1 MGFLMP
7 KLPKIKIEGA
17 RLSDLSVTSS
27 AYGEAITLGFGTVRI
42 SGNIIWGETIREEK
56 VVEKSSAG
64 GKGGGGQKTETTTFF
79 YFVNLAISFG
89 EGPADKILRQL
100 GDGKSYYD
108 VRIGEDQV
116 FMDDLV
122 FRFYQGDE
130 DQLPDPLILEDK
142 GEDETPAYKGIVYI
156 VLEDFPLEDFGNRIP
171 NITAEINFE
180 QGQDDTVT
188 TTVGDDLADTAIP
201 NPWELFID
209 WTRGKLYGGDTNVG
223 ADEFYLEYDLAT
235 LSYVKSHDVRGLF
248 TSAPIDQEGKEFFG
262 IDQRTGYLVGVL
274 PGGPLDDRNYV
285 WDPASDSLITEKNSV
300 DGEELLH
307 SDSPYAIFTLVSD
320 VGEFTA
326 ILGTQ
331 VSLVRANSFPSLEFV
346 RDFLG
351 PAPGVKH
358 TSGPHNNKLIWNAHW
373 VGPGA
378 NGEAWGFWASEHE
391 LRVMR
396 YQLDPSGNV
405 TETIAGKINKTEISP
420 TSGFAYLSDRIF
432 PNYDEVTGAL
442 YFTIIM
448 DGGVNDNFVVKWTE
462 ESGLIW
468 VSGVK
473 WVEEGFAYARVYTR
487 LAGDRWVYGPA
498 VDFVQTVDLKTGAV
512 AEDSSIDPG
521 GLGANFWDDRS
532 ECFYHLDGGMPDFQS
547 LTTHCYSGQA
557 PQSTDLASIIERI
570 AVRSGLDPVLDID
583 ASAGLPIVVDG
594 FSVSSA
600 IDGAGALED
609 LLEMHSI
616 SVVEY
621 DGIVN
626 FNIRGGAITATLTED
641 EMVLSK
647 RRRGYQPYREDIE
660 EEIDLPEKFIIGFQN
675 RALDYQGDTRVT
687 QRVLTPD
694 PTIFSEQTFE
704 LSSPVVMLVDT
715 AKKIS
720 EIKLY
725 EAWIE
730 QFSYK
735 ATMPFSFL
743 GSAPGDPIT
752 INFNSG
758 LSIRARIDRADIG
771 ADFTIKARFKSES
784 AGQFVSDAESQS
796 GQSIS
801 QGVKQ
806 IGKTKLFMFGGPLL
820 RDVDSTNRT
829 ATRTYFAGGPLGL
842 VTADWTGMRL
852 MQSVDNG
859 ASYEQFGVS
868 LVPIPWGVS
877 RNAITFPEDFSV
889 YDLVNF
895 LDINMASGAD
905 QLETVTDLD
914 LANGKN
920 AAILFKPGGTH
931 EYFQFRDVTPQG
943 GTVYRL
949 STLVRGIRGTETMG
963 FGGHAAGNTFALLQF
978 SAMQGSIQDLAA
990 INVGRLYKPVTL
1002 GGLEENTAAQTFIDP
1017 GRDLMPYAPEHPA
1030 AAING
1035 VDIDWTWVRRTRV
1048 GGAMI
1053 DLVDVPLS
1061 EDSESYEL
1069 DIFASEAATSALRT
1083 LASST
1088 EAVTYT
1094 DAQITTDFGSIPA
1107 TIWIELYQLSAQV
1120 GRGFARR
1127 REVEVI

>member
-42 SGNIIWGETIREEK
+42 SGNIIWGEKIREEK
-56 VVEKSSAG
+56 ISETSSAG
-64 GKGGGGQKTETTTFF
+64 GKGGGGQKTVTTTFF

-89 EGPADKILRQL
+89 EGPADKVLRQL
-100 GDGKSYYD
+100 GDGKSYFD
-108 VRIGEDQV
+108 IRIGEDQV

-130 DQLPDPLILEDK
+130 DQLPDPLMVSVD
-142 GEDETPAYKGIVYI
+142 GEDDTPAYKGIVYI

-180 QGQDDTVT
+180 QGQPDSVT
-188 TTVGDDLADTAIP
+188 TTVGDDLADTSIP
-201 NPWELFID
+201 NPWDLFID
-209 WTRGKLYGGDTNVG
+209 WTRGKLYGGDKNIG
-223 ADEFYLEYDLAT
+223 EDDFILEYDLAT
-235 LSYVKSHDVRGLF
+235 LSYVKTHDVRGLF
-248 TSAPIDQEGKEFFG
+248 TSAPIDDQGKEFFG
-262 IDQRTGYLVGVL
+262 IDQRTGYLVGTLV
-274 PGGPLDDRNYV
+274 GGPLDDRNYV
-285 WDPASDSLITEKNSV
+285 WDPASNSLITEKNSSA
-300 DGEELLH
+300 GEELFR
-307 SDSPYAIFTLVSD
+307 DDVPYVIFTLVSD

-326 ILGTQ
+326 VLSAN
-331 VSLVRANSFPSLEFV
+331 VSQLRAHSFPSLDFV
-346 RDFLG
+346 KNFLG
-351 PAPGVKH
+351 PEPGVKH
-358 TSGPHNNKLIWNAHW
+358 TSGPHNNKLIWNTHW
-373 VGPGA
+373 IGPGS
-378 NGEAWGFWASEHE
+378 NGQAWGFWASEDN

-396 YQLDPSGNV
+396 YQIEPGGNV
-405 TETIAGKINKTEISP
+405 TETIAGTINKTEISP

-442 YFTIIM
+442 IFTVGM
-448 DGGVNDNFVVKWTE
+448 DGGINDNFVVKWTP

-473 WVEEGFAYARVYTR
+473 WLEEGFAMARAYTR

-498 VDFVQTVDLKTGAV
+498 VTFVQTVDLKTGAV
-512 AEDSSIDPG
+512 AEDPSIDPG

-532 ECFYHLDGGMPDFQS
+532 ECYYHLDDGVTNFQS
-547 LTTHCYSGQA
+547 LTTHCFSGQA
-557 PQSTDLASIIERI
+557 PQATDLASIIERI
-570 AVRSGLDPVLDID
+570 AVRSGLDPVLDIE
-583 ASAGLPIVVDG
+583 ASDGLPIVVDG
-594 FSVSSA
+594 FAVSSST
-600 IDGAGALED
+600 DGAAALED

-616 SVVEY
+616 SVAEY

-647 RRRGYQPYREDIE
+647 RRRGYQPYREEIE
-660 EEIDLPEKFIIGFQN
+660 EEIDLPEKFVIGFQN
-675 RALDYQGDTRVT
+675 RALDYQGDTRAT

-704 LSSPVVMLVDT
+704 LTAPVVMDVDT

-730 QFSYK
+730 QFSYR

-796 GQSIS
+796 GESIN

-806 IGKTKLFMFGGPLL
+806 VGKTKLFMIGGPLL
-820 RDVDSTNRT
+820 RDVDATNRT
-829 ATRTYFAGGPLGL
+829 ATRTYFAGAPLGL
-842 VTADWTGMRL
+842 VTTDWTGMRL
-852 MQSVDNG
+852 VRSIDNG
-859 ASYEQFGVS
+859 ASYDQFGVS
-868 LVPIPWGVS
+868 LIPMPWGVLT
-877 RNAITFPEDFSV
+877 NALTDPLDWAT

-895 LDINMASGAD
+895 LDINMSTEAD
-905 QLETVTDLD
+905 KLETVTDLD

-920 AAILFKPGGTH
+920 AAVLFKPNGTH

-949 STLVRGIRGTETMG
+949 STLVRGIRGTETMAS
-963 FGGHAAGNTFALLQF
+963 GGHAAGNTFAFLDRG
-978 SAMQGSIQDLAA
+978 AMEGNIQDLAA

-1002 GGLEENTAAQTFIDP
+1002 GGLEEQTASQTFIDR

-1030 AAING
+1030 AAIDG
-1035 VDIDWTWVRRTRV
+1035 VDIDWTWIRRTRV
-1048 GGAMI
+1048 GGAMQ

-1069 DIFASEAATSALRT
+1069 DIFASQAATSALRT
-1083 LASST
+1083 LASAT